1 MATEPKKI
9 VIHLSQAEISRQ
21 AMMEAGYDPV
31 RFGKRQRSTVETDRK
46 KASKR
51 GYQKHKDRDASAD
64 YADSR
69 TRDGS
74 FLFGAYAA
82 LSGSVTGSASLP
94 GWSLR
99 SSIRRR
105 APSSSY
111 RTSTGRRFFSSGEP
125 LRW

>member
-1 MATEPKKI
+1 MAAERKKI

-51 GYQKHKDRDASAD
+51 GYQKHKSRDASAD

-69 TRDGS
+69 TRDAGPF
-74 FLFGAYAA
+74 FLV
-82 LSGSVTGSASLP
+82 LM
-94 GWSLR
+94 
-99 SSIRRR
+99 
-105 APSSSY
+105 
-111 RTSTGRRFFSSGEP
+111 RRFPVQCRSQHRCEA
-125 LRW
+125 R